1 MTTHPTPL
9 HELLKLTNKTVLVTG
24 AAMGIGKAIAWR
36 YAEAGATLQLID
48 RDADT
53 LQQTATE
60 LREQFDAAVTTHI
73 VDLSDN
79 SAITALWRDITPTPD
94 ILINNAGIF
103 APVKLADID
112 QATFDKTIQIN
123 TRAVLTMCQEMIAR
137 RTAPGTI
144 INISS
149 IEALKGMTYD
159 MTLYAMSKASVLAL
173 SRGLVKD
180 FGRSGWK
187 VNTILPGGI
196 STPGAQKM
204 GLAALKKLDFSIIK
218 TGLTYNLRLPAKN
231 LGQPDDVACTAL
243 WLGTPM
249 SQYVNGAEIVVDGG
263 FLAV

>member
-9 HELLKLTNKTVLVTG
+9 HELLKLTNKTVLITG

-48 RDADT
+48 RDADA

-60 LREQFDAAVTTHI
+60 LREQFDAAVTTYI

-123 TRAVLTMCQEMIAR
+123 TRAVLTMC
-137 RTAPGTI
+137 
-144 INISS
+144 
-149 IEALKGMTYD
+149 
-159 MTLYAMSKASVLAL
+159 
-173 SRGLVKD
+173 
-180 FGRSGWK
+180 
-187 VNTILPGGI
+187 
-196 STPGAQKM
+196 
-204 GLAALKKLDFSIIK
+204 KK
-218 TGLTYNLRLPAKN
+218 
-231 LGQPDDVACTAL
+231 
-243 WLGTPM
+243 
-249 SQYVNGAEIVVDGG
+249 
-263 FLAV
+263 